1 MLLWM
6 MIQILIE
13 SLPISSSGH
22 VMLLQHWY
30 TKLGYYWPH
39 DQVEQINFLLHGPAL
54 IIILVYFF
62 TKWSYMFLGKKVE
75 FKDFFKIENYQKV
88 FWPFLFIFIADV
100 ITFLFWKTKIFQNAY
115 LEKYFLPFGFMMT
128 TIMLFLTKSMQG
140 NKEIKF
146 VWWHAIV
153 LGLAQSIAMLPG
165 VSRFATTFFAARC
178 LQYSEYNSFA
188 VSFLI
193 QFPLICAAF
202 VKGCFQIYHT
212 TDIWYQVFNFWTLF
226 AMVCL
231 SFLSYIIFC
240 FVGKMIQQNKIWYFS
255 LYMIL
260 PIIISILI

>member
-22 VMLLQHWY
+22 VALLQHWY
-30 TKLGYYWPH
+30 TKLGYYWPY

-54 IIILVYFF
+54 VIILFYFF
-62 TKWSYMFLGKKVE
+62 TTWSYMVLSKKIE
-75 FKDFFKIENYQKV
+75 FQDFFKIKNYQKV
-88 FWPFLFIFIADV
+88 FRPFVFILIADL
-100 ITFLFWKTKIFQNAY
+100 ITFLFWKIKIFQTPY
-115 LEKYFLPFGFMMT
+115 LEQYFLPLGFIIT
-128 TIMLFLTKSMQG
+128 AVMLFLSKYMQG
-140 NKEIKF
+140 NKEVNFI
-146 VWWHAIV
+146 WWHAIV
-153 LGLAQSIAMLPG
+153 LGLAQSLALLPG
-165 VSRFATTFFAARC
+165 VSRFAITFFAARC
-178 LQYSEYNSFA
+178 LQYSASNSFA

-193 QFPLICAAF
+193 QFPLICAGF
-202 VKGCFQIYHT
+202 VKGAFQIYDNA
-212 TDIWYQVFNFWTLF
+212 DIWNQIFNFWALF

>member
-22 VMLLQHWY
+22 VVLLQHWY

-39 DQVEQINFLLHGPAL
+39 DQVEQINFLLHGPSL
-54 IIILVYFF
+54 IIMLFYFF
-62 TKWSYMFLGKKVE
+62 TIWSYMILGKKLE
-75 FKDFFKIENYQKV
+75 FQDFFKITNYKKV
-88 FWPFLFIFIADV
+88 FQPFVFILIVDL
-100 ITFLFWKTKIFQNAY
+100 ITFLFWKIKILQTPY
-115 LEKYFLPFGFMMT
+115 MEQYFLSFGFILT
-128 TIMLFLTKSMQG
+128 AVMLFLSKFMHG
-140 NKEIKF
+140 NKEVHF

-153 LGLAQSIAMLPG
+153 LGIAQSLAFLPG

-178 LQYSEYNSFA
+178 LQYSPYNAFA

-193 QFPLICAAF
+193 QFPLVCAAF
-202 VKGCFQIYHT
+202 VSCSFQIYHNA
-212 TDIWYQVFNFWTLF
+212 DIWYQIFNFCTLF
-226 AMVCL
+226 VMVCL

-240 FVGKMIQQNKIWYFS
+240 YVGKMIQQNKIWYFS